1 MNDVMSDTISHSVE
15 TLRPWL
21 AGRVAAY
28 VQVPVH
34 QILTHVPLAEY
45 GLNSV
50 YALTLTGDI
59 EDHLGLVIDPTMMWD
74 HPTIDAIT
82 DALLRELGAFAGAR
96 AASEPRS

>member
-1 MNDVMSDTISHSVE
+1 MSQSMSKHSLE

-28 VQVPVH
+28 VQRPVH
-34 QILTHVPLAEY
+34 EIQTNIPLAEY

-59 EDHLGLVIDPTMMWD
+59 EDHLGLVIDPTVMWD
-74 HPTIDAIT
+74 HPTIDALT
-82 DALLRELGAFAGAR
+82 QVLLQTLGHTFSAPLAN
-96 AASEPRS
+96 P